1 MDANGLYYNVK
12 RRSNRNG
19 GETLMARGLS
29 LEAAAEL
36 AFRFE
41 LLQIEHG
48 GVDEF
53 FVELY

>member
-1 MDANGLYYNVK
+1 MEALYYNVK

-19 GETLMARGLS
+19 GETLVARGVS

-36 AFRFE
+36 TFRFE

-53 FVELY
+53 FVEVY

>member
-1 MDANGLYYNVK
+1 MDGVTYTVK

-19 GETLMARGLS
+19 GETLQARGIS

-36 AFRFE
+36 IFRLE

-53 FVELY
+53 FVEIY